1 LVSNLA
7 ADSPARLILE
17 IDIGKALA
25 VVVPH
30 EIARMFYT
38 LV

>member
-1 LVSNLA
+1 LA

-17 IDIGKALA
+17 IDIGKVLA

-30 EIARMFYT
+30 DMAGMFDT